1 MVTDKH
7 RQPGW
12 FLLFFL
18 ILWLDTAIAQD
29 FKVIGYLPTYRFS
42 YQDDISYTKLT
53 HLNLAFAN
61 PDMDGNMSFG
71 NVETAPIVTIA
82 HNANVKVFASLGG
95 GYLEPAWETAWNSL
109 MLPQN
114 RPAFI
119 HKIIQFLAENDFDGA
134 DMDIEWQFVTDLY
147 SGFVLELKD
156 SLAAHDYPLSVAL
169 PGSYRYPEI
178 SAAALNAFDW
188 VNMMIY
194 DLTGPWDPSNPGQHS
209 PMWWTISCIDYWME
223 QGVPADRLTLGVPFY
238 GYDFSVNPVSSVTF
252 RSMVQANPAY
262 AFLDQVD
269 QKFYNGINTIAAKT
283 ELALAEVSGI
293 MIWEIGQDAFG
304 TISEY
309 SLLMTIDQ
317 TINNA
322 TSITEI
328 HGSALTIFPNPV
340 GDVLQVQTEQR
351 VIEKIQISDMQGRI
365 LLETIPGASGQTVI
379 STNQLVAGFYVLT
392 AFTDQ
397 GKLSGKLVKS

>member
-1 MVTDKH
+1 
-7 RQPGW
+7 
-12 FLLFFL
+12 
-18 ILWLDTAIAQD
+18 
-29 FKVIGYLPTYRFS
+29 
-42 YQDDISYTKLT
+42 
-53 HLNLAFAN
+53 
-61 PDMDGNMSFG
+61 
-71 NVETAPIVTIA
+71 
-82 HNANVKVFASLGG
+82 
-95 GYLEPAWETAWNSL
+95 
-109 MLPQN
+109 
-114 RPAFI
+114 
-119 HKIIQFLAENDFDGA
+119 
-134 DMDIEWQFVTDLY
+134 
-147 SGFVLELKD
+147 
-156 SLAAHDYPLSVAL
+156 
-169 PGSYRYPEI
+169 
-178 SAAALNAFDW
+178 
-188 VNMMIY
+188 
-194 DLTGPWDPSNPGQHS
+194 
-209 PMWWTISCIDYWME
+209 
-223 QGVPADRLTLGVPFY
+223 
-238 GYDFSVNPVSSVTF
+238 
-252 RSMVQANPAY
+252 MVQANPDY

-340 GDVLQVQTEQR
+340 EDVLQVQTEQR